1 MTRRICLAVAV
12 LLAASLA
19 YAAPAAPASSAA
31 PAAKAAAP
39 APAAP
44 AAPAPVLSEKSADPA
59 AYIPSEA
66 FLASRLRVAQLAG
79 SDLWKKF
86 KGPDG
91 TTYQKMMQD
100 CPVNMDL
107 EKDVTEAVFAVAV
120 TFEGN
125 EPQKPSAGFVLTMTR
140 DVDPTNFFKK
150 APPDKIQLP
159 GASVPAYRADADT
172 FFALPSP
179 RTVVIASS
187 PDFLAEMLTSA
198 AAPKADKDA
207 AWLKTLDQPG
217 EVVLVARMPDEAL
230 QAMKN
235 AIQREKGHMGPM
247 GGPEMGMRPE
257 FMALSVVGGFG
268 IRLASEFQS
277 VALTLDLSR
286 KEDALRITIN
296 FASEN
301 GAAFVGS
308 FLALLEP
315 SLTEALAMMQEPPTP
330 GGPPPA
336 PGAAPAAAAP
346 DTHPAAPAAA
356 PAAPPEPVYRAVFQ
370 GKEAR
375 VTMTGATLERI
386 IGTVAGLISAGKQPP
401 DRPPFPMPD
410 EGPDEE

>member
-1 MTRRICLAVAV
+1 MTRRICLAVAA

-19 YAAPAAPASSAA
+19 YAAPAAPAPASSAA
-31 PAAKAAAP
+31 PAA

-44 AAPAPVLSEKSADPA
+44 AAAAAVAVAPAPAVKVADLS
-59 AYIPSEA
+59 AYVPSGA
-66 FLASRLRVAQLAG
+66 LLASRLRVAQLAG

-91 TTYQKMMQD
+91 AAYQKMMQD
-100 CPVNMDL
+100 CPINMDL
-107 EKDVTEAVFAVAV
+107 EKDVTEAVVAVAV

-125 EPQKPSAGFVLTMTR
+125 EPQKPSVGFVLAMNR

-179 RTVVIASS
+179 RTVVIAST

-198 AAPKADKDA
+198 AAPAGAGKS

-217 EVVLVARMPDEAL
+217 ELVLVARMPDEARE
-230 QAMKN
+230 AMKN
-235 AIQREKGHMGPM
+235 TLLKARQQMGSRAPP
-247 GGPEMGMRPE
+247 PEMIA
-257 FMALSVVGGFG
+257 FTAAGGFAM
-268 IRLASEFQS
+268 RMAMEFQS
-277 VALTLDLSR
+277 VALSLDLSR
-286 KEDALRITIN
+286 QADALRITFA

-301 GAAFVGS
+301 GAAFIGS
-308 FLALLEP
+308 FLSLLEP
-315 SLTEALAMMQEPPTP
+315 SVTEALAMMQD
-330 GGPPPA
+330 PPA
-336 PGAAPAAAAP
+336 PGGTPVP
-346 DTHPAAPAAA
+346 PGGAPAAA
-356 PAAPPEPVYRAVFQ
+356 PAPASAPPEPVYRAVFQ

-375 VTMTGATLERI
+375 VTMTGATLDRI